1 MNLLHSISKT
11 RHFNEDESVFQIGQ
25 PATHIFQVITGE
37 VHLSRHSGEGQ
48 RVLLFRAYA
57 GDYFAEA
64 SLNSSTYHCTAVA
77 KTLSSIRLFNADE
90 VRLLLQEN
98 SEFAM
103 AWISRLSTELR
114 RQRASVERL
123 NLKPAAD
130 RVIHYLL
137 TEGQPMGEVELTGT
151 LSELSEILGMSRET
165 LYRTLAQMQKS
176 GSIERIGN
184 KLRIIQG

>member
-37 VHLSRHSGEGQ
+37 VHLSRHSGAGQ
-48 RVLLFRAYA
+48 RVLLFRAFA

-77 KTLSSIRLFNADE
+77 KTLSSIRLFNADD

-184 KLRIIQG
+184 KLRINQG

>member
-1 MNLLHSISKT
+1 MKILDAIGKT
-11 RHFNEDESVFQIGQ
+11 RCFNEDESVFQIGQ

-37 VHLSRHSGEGQ
+37 VHLYRHSGEGQ

-64 SLNSSTYHCTAVA
+64 SLNSATYHCTAVS
-77 KTLSSIRLFNADE
+77 KTPSSILFFNADE

-98 SEFAM
+98 SQFAM
-103 AWISRLSTELR
+103 AWITRLSNELR

-123 NLKPAAD
+123 NLKAAAD

-137 TEGQPMGEVELTGT
+137 TEGQPMGEVTLTGT

-165 LYRTLAQMQKS
+165 LYRTLALMQKS

-184 KLRIIQG
+184 KLRIK